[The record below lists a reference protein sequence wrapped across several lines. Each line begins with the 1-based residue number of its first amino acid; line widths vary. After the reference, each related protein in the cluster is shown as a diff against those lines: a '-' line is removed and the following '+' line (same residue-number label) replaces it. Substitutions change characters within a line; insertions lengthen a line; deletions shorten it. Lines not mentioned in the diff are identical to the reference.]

1 MMRDNGKGV
10 HFIGRSLN
18 NIRYK
23 RVEKVEYIGERDIY
37 NLTAGATHTYVANG
51 FVTANTGGEMDKG
64 GSVFEA
70 EFKNALKQW
79 REKNYEYGIIPLFFN
94 AYARPGVDAKY
105 LNKERK
111 AYMSEKDSKKAE
123 LARVQFH
130 QAYPITIDDM
140 FVRKARTMIP
150 LTKCN
155 DRLQEIYAMQPE
167 VQYGYYEPIYD
178 TSQPTPDSFVPFKI
192 LGAKF
197 VRTLD
202 EFDVNTSCCIVNHP
216 VPGEMWRW
224 RWFQGT
230 DPVNSETGHSK
241 MSSAVWDAL
250 TNSVSAMIFHRD
262 RNFRYSY
269 LQCMLQRLYFD
280 QLNQGGI
287 PELVE
292 NNIGDMYVIFQ
303 EDLGFKRNIVA
314 NMALSPD
321 YFRKPGGKWFG
332 ISNKV
337 DTAPRILAKME
348 EMAESYADN
357 INIPWVWN
365 QFKTFVEKDLKSTNS
380 HRQTRYQ
387 AADLRYDSDD
397 CLFSADFAYI
407 NALSHARHEPVN
419 IASEMSGRKVF
430 TRYVQSH
437 ETGYRMKLAQVDEKG
452 RIVKILGN

>member
-1 MMRDNGKGV
+1 
-10 HFIGRSLN
+10 
-18 NIRYK
+18 
-23 RVEKVEYIGERDIY
+23 
-37 NLTAGATHTYVANG
+37 
-51 FVTANTGGEMDKG
+51 
-64 GSVFEA
+64 
-70 EFKNALKQW
+70 
-79 REKNYEYGIIPLFFN
+79 
-94 AYARPGVDAKY
+94 
-105 LNKERK
+105 
-111 AYMSEKDSKKAE
+111 
-123 LARVQFH
+123 
-130 QAYPITIDDM
+130 
-140 FVRKARTMIP
+140 
-150 LTKCN
+150 
-155 DRLQEIYAMQPE
+155 
-167 VQYGYYEPIYD
+167 
-178 TSQPTPDSFVPFKI
+178 
-192 LGAKF
+192 
-197 VRTLD
+197 
-202 EFDVNTSCCIVNHP
+202 
-216 VPGEMWRW
+216 
-224 RWFQGT
+224 
-230 DPVNSETGHSK
+230 
-241 MSSAVWDAL
+241 
-250 TNSVSAMIFHRD
+250 
-262 RNFRYSY
+262 
-269 LQCMLQRLYFD
+269 LYFD

-387 AADLRYDSDD
+387 AADLRYDYDD